1 MKKLLLSLTMIAF
14 IAGTVTT
21 SFGQVQEQKKEEV
34 VVKKTMQVAQKDSV
48 SEYQKLI
55 KDSDVKFK
63 SNEKSIADL
72 RVAISKLDSTNQA
85 SNLKNVSALEQKN
98 TDLKKVLA
106 DYKVEG
112 QTDFTTFQKEFTGNL
127 DLLSKEL
134 KEYSIKEG
142 SN

>member
-1 MKKLLLSLTMIAF
+1 MKKLFLSLTMIAF

-21 SFGQVQEQKKEEV
+21 SFGQEQKQEQKKEV
-34 VVKKTMQVAQKDSV
+34 VVEKQNLQVAQKDSV

-55 KDSDVKFK
+55 KESDVKFL

-72 RVAISKLDSTNQA
+72 RVAIAKIDEKDQVA
-85 SNLKNVSALEQKN
+85 NLKNVTAMEQKN

-112 QTDFTTFQKEFTGNL
+112 QTNFATFKTEFNSNL
-127 DLLSKEL
+127 DKLAKEL
-134 KEYSIKEG
+134 KDFKIV
-142 SN
+142 

>member
-1 MKKLLLSLTMIAF
+1 MKKLFLSLTMIAF

-21 SFGQVQEQKKEEV
+21 SFGQEQKQEQKKEV
-34 VVKKTMQVAQKDSV
+34 VVTNQNLQVAQKDSV

-55 KDSDVKFK
+55 KESDVKFL

-72 RVAISKLDSTNQA
+72 RVAIAKIDEKDQVT
-85 SNLKNVSALEQKN
+85 NLKNVSAMEQKN

-112 QTDFTTFQKEFTGNL
+112 QTSFTAFKTEFNSNL
-127 DLLSKEL
+127 DKLAKEL
-134 KEYSIKEG
+134 KDFKIV
-142 SN
+142 

>member
-1 MKKLLLSLTMIAF
+1 MKKLFLSLTMVAF

-21 SFGQVQEQKKEEV
+21 SFGQEQNQEQKKEV
-34 VVKKTMQVAQKDSV
+34 VLAKQNLQVAQKDSV

-55 KDSDVKFK
+55 KESDVKFK
-63 SNEKSIADL
+63 SNEKSISDL
-72 RVAISKLDSTNQA
+72 RVAIAKIDSSAQA

-112 QTDFTTFQKEFTGNL
+112 QTNFITFKKEFNSNL
-127 DLLSKEL
+127 DILAKEL
-134 KEYSIKEG
+134 KDFKIV
-142 SN
+142 